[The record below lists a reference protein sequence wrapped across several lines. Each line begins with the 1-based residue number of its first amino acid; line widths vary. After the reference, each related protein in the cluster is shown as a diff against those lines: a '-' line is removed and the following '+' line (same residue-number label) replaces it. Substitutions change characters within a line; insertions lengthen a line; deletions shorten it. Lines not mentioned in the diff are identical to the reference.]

1 MNRAGGNN
9 FITYS
14 GMIWLLA
21 AQLVVMLPFAF
32 DLPFWLIP
40 VVLFSAG
47 WRLWVLSG
55 GATQPGSLLKLVLLA
70 LGVGGLF
77 LSGLKFPS
85 LEAMSAL
92 LLLGFAF
99 KSLEVIQRRD
109 ALVVVFIGYFLV
121 ALHFLYTQSMLAGL
135 YGVFSLVVLTGALI
149 GVQQTVAEFTAA
161 QNVRFNL
168 KLAGFMLLQC
178 LPLMVVIFIVAPRL
192 QPLWTLP
199 LMTNQAKTGISDH
212 MRPGD
217 IAKLSQSD
225 ELAFRVTFKGERPA
239 QDQLYWRGLVLNH
252 FDGREWRQFAEQYD
266 LWQLKQ
272 AVVRDYAFQP
282 GNIQVQGEPVEYEAV
297 YEKTGQPWLF
307 TLTTALKVDGD
318 VLQAADYRV
327 MAREELQAPLLLK
340 ATSYPQAVRDVQLD
354 PFLRQ
359 LALQLPENGD
369 ARSHELARRL
379 RNEAGSEQA
388 YIDKVLKRF
397 SDQQFYYTLRP
408 PTLGDSD
415 TIDQF
420 LFESQRGFCAHYAG
434 SFVFLMRAA
443 GIPARVV
450 AGYQGGEWNEQ
461 SQYLAIHQYD
471 AHAWA
476 EVWLPD
482 TGWKRVDPTAVI
494 APERTEQGL
503 EAAVHAEGSF
513 LQDSVFSSHKIAWLN
528 GLRQRLDAVQYGW
541 QRWVLGYDS
550 DSQADFL
557 KSLLGELTVAR
568 VAVLTGGVFAVIVLG
583 WLLMLG
589 LAQRHEREALEHQ
602 LYRRFCAALAKR
614 GVVREPGQAPGVF
627 ALQAEQALPAL
638 ASEIREFTR
647 LYEGIC
653 YAPDGAGHAAIR
665 QLKSLLGKFS

>member
-1 MNRAGGNN
+1 MSKAESVNN

-55 GATQPGSLLKLVLLA
+55 SGTQPGNIIKTGLVA
-70 LGVGGLF
+70 VGVGGLF
-77 LSGLKFPS
+77 MSGLSFPS
-85 LEAMSAL
+85 MEAMSAL

-109 ALVVVFIGYFLV
+109 ALVVIFIGYFLV
-121 ALHFLYTQSMLAGL
+121 ALHFLYAQSMLAGL

-149 GVQQTVAEFTAA
+149 GVQQTVVEFTAT

-178 LPLMVVIFIVAPRL
+178 LPLMVLIFILAPRL

-199 LMTNQAKTGISDH
+199 MMTNQAKTGISDH
-212 MRPGD
+212 MAPGD

-225 ELAFRVTFKGERPA
+225 ELAFRVTFKGQRPQ

-252 FDGREWRQFAEQYD
+252 FDGREWRQFAEDYD
-266 LWQLKQ
+266 LRRLKH
-272 AVVRDYAFQP
+272 AVTQEYAFHP
-282 GNIQVQGEPVEYEAV
+282 DKIQTAGDAVEYEAI

-307 TLTTALKVDGD
+307 TLTPVVQVDGE
-318 VLQAADYRV
+318 VLRAADFRV
-327 MAREELQAPLLLK
+327 MAPKDIQAPLMLK
-340 ATSYPQAVRDVQLD
+340 ATSYPQAVRDLQLD
-354 PFLRQ
+354 PYLRQ
-359 LALQLPENGD
+359 LALQLPANTN
-369 ARSHELARRL
+369 ARSRELAQRL
-379 RNEAGSEQA
+379 RDEAGGEQA
-388 YIDKVLKRF
+388 YIQKVLQRF
-397 SDQQFYYTLRP
+397 RDLQFYYTLRP
-408 PTLGDSD
+408 PTLGNTD
-415 TIDQF
+415 TIDEF

-450 AGYQGGEWNEQ
+450 TGYQGGEWNAKA
-461 SQYLAIHQYD
+461 QYLAVHQYD

-476 EVWLPD
+476 EVWQPG
-482 TGWKRVDPTAVI
+482 TGWQRVDPTAMI

-503 EAAVHAEGSF
+503 EAAVRAEGSF
-513 LQDSVFSSHKIAWLN
+513 LESSTFSARKFAWLN
-528 GLRQRLDAVQYGW
+528 AVRQQLDAVQYGW

-550 DSQADFL
+550 DAQADFL
-557 KSLLGELTVAR
+557 KSLLGELTLVR
-568 VAVLTGGVFAVIVLG
+568 VATLAGSVFAVIVLG
-583 WLLMLG
+583 WLLLLG
-589 LAQRHEREALEHQ
+589 LARRHEREALEHQ
-602 LYRRFCAALAKR
+602 LYRRFCAMMAKR
-614 GVVREPGQAPGVF
+614 GVTREPGQTPGVF
-627 ALQAEQALPAL
+627 AQQAATALPIL
-638 ASEIREFTR
+638 AGDIREFTQ
-647 LYEGIC
+647 LYEQIC
-653 YAPDGAGHAAIR
+653 YVPNTANTAIR
-665 QLKSLLGKFS
+665 ELKCLLGKFE